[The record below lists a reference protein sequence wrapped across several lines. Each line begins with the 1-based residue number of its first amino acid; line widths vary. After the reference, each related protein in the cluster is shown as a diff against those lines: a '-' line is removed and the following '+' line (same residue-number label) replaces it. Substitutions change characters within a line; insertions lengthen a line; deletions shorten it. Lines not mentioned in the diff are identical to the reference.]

1 MKVRSRWLIRWAGR
15 ALAMLA
21 RALFL
26 LVRTEVRQTV
36 PGTCCYDDLPDHY
49 IYCLWHDAVLG
60 VIFGGK
66 PIDMAGLVSQ
76 HEDGSYLADAMEAV
90 NITPIRGSS
99 RRGGTVAMKQMID
112 AAAKKHIA
120 IATDGPRGPRR
131 VVKEGIVFL
140 AAQSGKAILPAGV
153 SATRAWRPR
162 GRWSDMLVPKP
173 FSKLVIVVGAPIT
186 IPAEATREERE
197 VWRQRIQQEMD
208 RLNDE
213 ADRVAGHEPHRL
225 VLPMKAKAIERR
237 AA

>member
-1 MKVRSRWLIRWAGR
+1 MKVRSRWLIRIAGR
-15 ALAMLA
+15 VLAGCA

-26 LVRTEVRQTV
+26 LVRTDIREAV
-36 PGTCCYDDLPDHY
+36 PGTCCYVDLPERY
-49 IYCLWHDAVLG
+49 IYCLWHDSILG

-90 NITPIRGSS
+90 HITPIRGSS

-112 AAAKKHIA
+112 AASRKHIA

-131 VVKEGIVFL
+131 VVKEGIIFL
-140 AAQSGKAILPAGV
+140 ASQSGKAVVPGGI

-162 GRWSDMLVPKP
+162 GRWSDMLIPLP
-173 FSKLVIVVGAPIT
+173 FSRMIMVIGVPMQ
-186 IPAEATREERE
+186 IPADASREERE
-197 VWRQRIQQEMD
+197 VWRQRLQQEMD

-213 ADRVAGHEPHRL
+213 ADRLAGHEPQRL
-225 VLPMKAKAIERR
+225 VLPMKAKAVERR